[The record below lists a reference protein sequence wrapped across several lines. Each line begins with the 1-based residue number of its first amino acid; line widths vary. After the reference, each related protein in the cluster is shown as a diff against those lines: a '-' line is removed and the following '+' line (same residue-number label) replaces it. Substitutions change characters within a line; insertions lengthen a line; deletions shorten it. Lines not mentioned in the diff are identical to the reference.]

1 MTQAG
6 GVEPLVCLLRDNPE
20 EISAELAAVALRN
33 MALQNNLNRQAILA
47 AGGLQPLLQLL
58 STGQERLVV
67 PLQCE
72 VCFMS
77 PPLISDST
85 VGLVTSVF
93 PDSSAMGNAITS
105 VHAIS
110 AFNAPSTAFLKI
122 CAGLLQVVYNNTNG
136 DASANQRRFVAS
148 QCCFDPRRAELCI
161 GARVAESSMLGC
173 FAKPGQGPEAQRR
186 PP

>member
-1 MTQAG
+1 MQAG

-77 PPLISDST
+77 PPLGSDST
-85 VGLVTSVF
+85 VSLVMSVL
-93 PDSSAMGNAITS
+93 PESSAVGNAIIQA
-105 VHAIS
+105 HAIPAS
-110 AFNAPSTAFLKI
+110 DAPSSVFL
-122 CAGLLQVVYNNTNG
+122 
-136 DASANQRRFVAS
+136 
-148 QCCFDPRRAELCI
+148 
-161 GARVAESSMLGC
+161 
-173 FAKPGQGPEAQRR
+173 
-186 PP
+186 